1 MWFPKASFIKDL
13 TNCQFLVMSTKSF
26 WPSLLFISLTCSD
39 GITHGKA
46 DAQGEFAALTLL
58 GLHFDANVYGFMKG
72 LFLGGLW
79 SEHILHRTA
88 PPPSAQDFSPIL
100 ALKCLQA

>member
-72 LFLGGLW
+72 VFLGGAV
-79 SEHILHRTA
+79 E
-88 PPPSAQDFSPIL
+88 
-100 ALKCLQA
+100 